1 MTTSKLRAAARRA
14 CHPTADVAVEL
25 FDVAVGLFDVGKG
38 FARGRMDQRLCAL
51 ESRRLRFPVFFVVRG
66 NGKK

>member
-14 CHPTADVAVEL
+14 CHPTADVAVE
-25 FDVAVGLFDVGKG
+25 LFDVGKG